1 MYGYYKRKTSRRQ
14 IYKGFFFLG
23 YNAKK
28 KGRKRVR
35 ERKARCFTMR
45 KQGSLSLLLFF
56 FLFIFVALLSFFNER
71 ISLWMKFIGR
81 FGWVEL
87 YWSGVLFFLFFLL
100 RSFVA
105 DIPLCCLGYI
115 PFYRFFFLLLFSI
128 TQQQQRSKQKA
139 QSGGPFLYL

>member
-1 MYGYYKRKTSRRQ
+1 M
-14 IYKGFFFLG
+14 
-23 YNAKK
+23 
-28 KGRKRVR
+28 R

-128 TQQQQRSKQKA
+128 TPTAAAVEAKSSKRWPVFVSIARQVRRV
-139 QSGGPFLYL
+139 